1 MELVTF
7 NIDNGYSEALVRG
20 MRAGFLR
27 KEDYD
32 TLNDC
37 KKLEEVKMVL
47 EDTDYLAYIQTEPS
61 PVAPSRIKQRMRE
74 KLAKEFEHLKGI
86 AAPELHEFLER
97 LSHKYMI
104 DNVVTLIEGTRNQE
118 PEERLLAG
126 TNPLGHFTGMKDIIN
141 FHGED
146 FAELYHIVLIDTPV
160 GEYFQR
166 FIEEF
171 IDTSSLEGRTLED
184 VHRQFREVTPEL
196 LRITLQKIWLE
207 ELHSFC
213 QNVNPTSRELLND
226 LLCFEADCMTIQII
240 YNSLN
245 VPDLVSPAA
254 RESDRKQL
262 CPNFGYLYLYAEQ
275 ALAKAHDLTT
285 LRAAVACFEVYR
297 ELLDRVPDPVRSD
310 ELADPTRVSLDTKMY
325 AVKCRKYSACF
336 DNQFHYGSFYA
347 YLRLKEQEIRNVA
360 FLAEMVPLVRE
371 RESMKKLSEQMIP
384 FHCLL
389 TPVS

>member
-20 MRAGFLR
+20 MRASFLR
-27 KEDYD
+27 KEEYD

-47 EDTDYLAYIQTEPS
+47 EDTDYLAYVQTEPS
-61 PVAPSRIKQRMRE
+61 PIAPSRIKTRMRE
-74 KLAKEFEHLKGI
+74 KLAKEFEHLKSV

-97 LSHKYMI
+97 VSHKYMI

-118 PEERLLAG
+118 PEERMLAA

-146 FAELYHIVLIDTPV
+146 FAELYQIVLLDTPV
-160 GEYFQR
+160 GQYFTR
-166 FIEEF
+166 FIDDC
-171 IDTSSLEGRTLED
+171 IDISSLESRNLQD
-184 VHRQFREVTPEL
+184 VNRQFREVTPEM

-207 ELHSFC
+207 ELYAFC
-213 QNVNPTSRELLND
+213 QNCNATSRELLND

-262 CPNFGYLYLYAEQ
+262 CPNFGYLYQYAEQ
-275 ALAKAHDLTT
+275 NLAKAHDLVT
-285 LRAAVACFEVYR
+285 LKAAVSFIDVYR
-297 ELLDRVPDPVRSD
+297 DLLDRVPDPVRRE
-310 ELADPTRVSLDTKMY
+310 ELADPTKVSLDTKMY

-336 DNQFHYGSFYA
+336 DLQFHYGSFYA

-360 FLAEMVPLVRE
+360 LIAEMVPLARE
-371 RESMKKLSEQMIP
+371 RDAIKKLPEQMIP
-384 FHCLL
+384 FHCLMI
-389 TPVS
+389 PAS